1 LFAVPL
7 NRFAR
12 PLGKARF
19 DTFEGVADYLRMTT
33 TAVWIAL
40 TICVIQIVNSWVL
53 KWYEIRNKETKDNDK
68 NQAAVTTDN
77 KKSADEKYIPFKF
90 RFYHVLLSWVVLS
103 VSAYTLTWLLYFH
116 TVCTVSDAFTIS
128 LCLANIWFNI
138 NTIFIEP
145 FTDKRFNNLW
155 EWVKIIF
162 DFLKRQIAFNN
173 QLQKRVEELERQL
186 EKRSKKK
193 LPPSAKS
200 VLSTSD
206 KTDNQ

>member
-1 LFAVPL
+1 
-7 NRFAR
+7 
-12 PLGKARF
+12 
-19 DTFEGVADYLRMTT
+19 
-33 TAVWIAL
+33 
-40 TICVIQIVNSWVL
+40 
-53 KWYEIRNKETKDNDK
+53 
-68 NQAAVTTDN
+68 
-77 KKSADEKYIPFKF
+77 
-90 RFYHVLLSWVVLS
+90 
-103 VSAYTLTWLLYFH
+103 
-116 TVCTVSDAFTIS
+116 
-128 LCLANIWFNI
+128 
-138 NTIFIEP
+138 
-145 FTDKRFNNLW
+145 LW